1 MVFLGYPHLHNSKKR
16 FVTTTFLVDVVDM
29 IPTFRHYK
37 DTHILYLFQAMYR
50 RIVESQRGSKTKVD
64 PEVTLQFLKSAIYYF
79 LTDPENHQGHLN
91 AIENILGFNET
102 EKKNIRK
109 ARTS

>member
-1 MVFLGYPHLHNSKKR
+1 MTPHFIQIK
-16 FVTTTFLVDVVDM
+16 
-29 IPTFRHYK
+29 
-37 DTHILYLFQAMYR
+37 ILTRRYLFQAMYR
-50 RIVESQRGSKTKVD
+50 RIVQSQKGNKTNVD

-91 AIENILGFNET
+91 AIENILGFT
-102 EKKNIRK
+102 DAEKKNIRK

>member
-1 MVFLGYPHLHNSKKR
+1 MITTLYL
-16 FVTTTFLVDVVDM
+16 FVDAWPV
-29 IPTFRHYK
+29 IPTFRHYE
-37 DTHILYLFQAMYR
+37 DTHIIYSFQAMYR